1 MTKFDLHIHSCYS
14 NNIYSNRLLCPPSS
28 SEPEEIIEVAI
39 ERGMGAIAV
48 TDHDNI
54 IGSLRTVEVASK
66 KFKDRI
72 IVVPG
77 VEVSSRDGH
86 ILAYN
91 VFDNIPKNL
100 TAIETI
106 KIIKQK
112 GGVAVAAHPFNVK
125 YSIKKHLIDKYRAEF
140 FALEMGNSRSLKN
153 EFTKSYIEKH
163 QLSFTFGS
171 DAHSL
176 RDIGLCYGKT
186 WENVNTVDAL
196 LESIRSGRVSPG
208 RIYDKKLVKR
218 VVPSA
223 LKTFFIWKWR
233 QLKSFVD
240 KDVFLPYE
248 DTDFSWN

>member
-1 MTKFDLHIHSCYS
+1 
-14 NNIYSNRLLCPPSS
+14 LCPSS
-28 SEPEEIIEVAI
+28 SSKPEEIIETAI

-54 IGSLRTVEVASK
+54 IGSLRTIEVARK
-66 KFKDRI
+66 KYSNKI

-77 VEVSSRDGH
+77 VEVSTKNGH

-100 TAIETI
+100 TAIETV

-125 YSIKKHLIDKYRAEF
+125 YSMKKNLVDKYRAEF
-140 FALEMGNSRSLKN
+140 FALEMGNSRSFKN
-153 EFTKSYIEKH
+153 EFTKSYIEKYH
-163 QLSFTFGS
+163 LPFTFGS

-176 RDIGLCYGKT
+176 EDIGLCYGKT

-196 LESIRSGRVSPG
+196 LESIRSRRISPG

-248 DTDFSWN
+248 DTNFSWN